1 MADQP
6 EGDGAGGEE
15 RAEPVL
21 SRRELLERTSI
32 GVAAVL
38 VGCGD
43 DGGADPDGGPTPRS
57 DMSSPGTDG
66 GPRPGMDGGP
76 DEPDG
81 GPDEPDMRPLPDGG
95 MDDVRSLPASDAFPL
110 GVASGDATD
119 ETVVVWTRYDGA
131 GAIALVVWEL
141 LADGADGARVLDM
154 AVSPDAAGFVH
165 ETISVSAGQRYGYAF
180 VEDGAARSTI
190 GRFRAAIA
198 ADAMEPL
205 IFGAVSCTRNGRSF
219 DTLLRAGER
228 EDLDA
233 FLLLG
238 DTTYNDGESS
248 LDGFR
253 GKWAENFGTEGYIA
267 TRAATSLLAT
277 WDDHEID
284 NNWDPENTATPT
296 VDAGRQ
302 AFFDH
307 LPLERLAVDPERVWR
322 KRSWGQTLDVFVLDC
337 RSERRPS
344 TRMGAD
350 AEYVSTE
357 QLDWLKTEL
366 SSSTAVFK
374 VILNS
379 VGISDF
385 PFLLD
390 FGADDRW
397 EGYAAQREDILSF
410 IDTAGISGVFWV
422 AGDFHFASLGRVGDT
437 GDLGESQW
445 EVLVGPGAQTANPLH
460 STLGSRWVHA
470 DGTNNYTELRF
481 DPTTA
486 EIRVRF
492 IDGAGDVISD
502 ETIAP

>member
-1 MADQP
+1 MADDP
-6 EGDGAGGEE
+6 EKDGAEGEE
-15 RAEPVL
+15 RAESTL
-21 SRRELLERTSI
+21 SRRAMLERTGI

-43 DGGADPDGGPTPRS
+43 DGGSDPDGGTMPGA
-57 DMSSPGTDG
+57 DMSGTDGSTPGTDG
-66 GPRPGMDGGP
+66 GPPEM
-76 DEPDG
+76 DG

-95 MDDVRSLPASDAFPL
+95 MDDVRSLPSSGAFML
-110 GVASGDATD
+110 GVASGDATED
-119 ETVVVWTRYDGA
+119 SVVLWTRYDGS
-131 GAIALVVWEL
+131 GAVTLVVWEL
-141 LADGADGARVLDM
+141 LTDGSDGARVLDM
-154 AVSPDAAGFVH
+154 AVTPDDAGFVH
-165 ETISVSAGQRYGYAF
+165 ETIAVDAGQRYGYAF
-180 VEDGAARSTI
+180 VEDGTARSTI

-205 IFGAVSCTRNGRSF
+205 VFGAVSCTSNGRSF

-238 DTTYNDGESS
+238 DTTYNDGAET
-248 LDGFR
+248 LEEFR
-253 GKWAENFGTEGYIA
+253 GKWEENFATEGYIA

-284 NNWDPENTATPT
+284 NNWDPENTAVGI

-302 AFFDH
+302 AFFEH
-307 LPLERLAVDPERVWR
+307 LPLERLAVDPGRVWR
-322 KRSWGQTLDVFVLDC
+322 KRTWGRTLEVFVLDC
-337 RSERRPS
+337 RSEREPS
-344 TRMGAD
+344 TRMDAD
-350 AEYVSTE
+350 AAYVSPE
-357 QLDWLKTEL
+357 QLDWLKTGL

-390 FGADDRW
+390 LGADDRW

-410 IDTAGISGVFWV
+410 IDDAGISGVFWV
-422 AGDFHFASLGRVGDT
+422 AGDFHFASLGRVGAS
-437 GDLGESQW
+437 GDLGENQW
-445 EVLVGPGAQTANPLH
+445 EVLVGPGAQTQNPLH
-460 STLGSRWVHA
+460 TTLTGSRWPHA

-492 IDGAGDVISD
+492 IDGDGDVVAD
-502 ETIAP
+502 ETISP